1 LALALV
7 VNALVAIG
15 AAAAAT
21 RVTDF
26 AARPTT
32 IVVSSPNSSG
42 ALRLADLA
50 AITDQFGGQATVSP
64 MALRKEPVD
73 VGGEQ
78 TSVTVEGV
86 RANFAQ
92 LSAWRVDEGSFFT
105 SQDEATLNAV
115 AVVSQSLA
123 SNASVGDTIQIG
135 GKPFTIVGLGSGGTA
150 QNVVLVPFRT
160 AQIRLFGA
168 NALDD
173 IYLQVG
179 SASQLQTV
187 AGQVEALLRL
197 RHNLPANQHDD
208 FTISNLPLDAD
219 PTAPSAITGTRIL
232 RVIQQF
238 ACSAKNICPE
248 ERS

>member
-1 LALALV
+1 V

-21 RVTDF
+21 RVTLP
-26 AARPTT
+26 AAAPTT

-42 ALRLADLA
+42 ALRPADLVA
-50 AITDQFGGQATVSP
+50 VTNQFSGQATVSP
-64 MALRKEPVD
+64 MAMRKELVNLD
-73 VGGEQ
+73 GAQ
-78 TSVTVEGV
+78 SSVAVEGV

-92 LSAWRVDEGSFFT
+92 LAAWHVDEGSFFT
-105 SQDEATLNAV
+105 SQDENALNAV

-123 SNASVGDTIQIG
+123 PNASVGDIIDIS
-135 GKPFTIVGLGSGGTA
+135 GKPFTIVGLGSGGSV

-168 NALDD
+168 DALDD

-179 SASQLQTV
+179 SAAQVQSVT
-187 AGQVEALLRL
+187 GQVEALLRL
-197 RHNLPANQHDD
+197 RHNLPAGQRDD
-208 FTISNLPLDAD
+208 FTISDMPLDTES
-219 PTAPSAITGTRIL
+219 TAPAAITGTRIL

-238 ACSAKNICPE
+238 DCSTKNICPE
-248 ERS
+248 DRS